1 MGLRFKTDW
10 NERKIP
16 WHHRL
21 QTRVIFGVLS
31 IFFVIFGI
39 TAHLLIQY
47 EQEAVEKQQIKISKQ
62 LGDVLA
68 NTLSAEMMKGDPE
81 SKNKDAVWQSVEQLT
96 DKMKHASGALRI
108 QILSREGEVLVGT
121 DFSLDDHVFDKEK
134 DPECA
139 ACHVHGSN
147 EFPSIFLNQPDEKQI
162 MRTITPIEK
171 QRECLRCHDE
181 DMANFLGMI
190 SVDFDYTPVLVKNE
204 QKKLRFVLIIALTG
218 LILFLAIYY
227 MIRQQILTPIETLMD
242 ASRHLARGQY
252 DARLDV
258 QGESEISRL
267 GETFNHVASEIQKA
281 HDVLAIESENNY
293 QNAITDGLTGFRN
306 KVYGEEILN
315 EAIRNSHQCEEP
327 LGVLMIDLDY
337 FKKVNDNYGHLAGD
351 EVLRETAKRIR
362 QLLHYSDTPIRYG
375 GEEFM
380 VVLANT
386 DLAGVE
392 TVGERLRTH
401 IERDAYMIDESGSE
415 IKVTASLGGTVCQK
429 SDADANS
436 LIERADNALYQ
447 AKGGGRNRLVIIAD

>member
-1 MGLRFKTDW
+1 MRLRFKADW

-39 TAHLLIQY
+39 SAHLLIQN
-47 EQEAVEKQQIKISKQ
+47 EQEVAQKQQIKISKQ

-68 NTLSAEMMKGDPE
+68 NTLSAEMMKGDPK

-96 DKMKHASGALRI
+96 DKMKHASGAMRI
-108 QILSREGEVLVGT
+108 QILSREGEVMVGT
-121 DFSLDDHVFDKEK
+121 DFALEDHVFDKEQ

-139 ACHVHGSN
+139 ACHVHGRN
-147 EFPSIFLNQPDEKQI
+147 EFPSIFLDQPGDRRL

-171 QRECLRCHDE
+171 QRECLQCHD
-181 DMANFLGMI
+181 DDKANFLGMI
-190 SVDFDYTPVLVKNE
+190 SVDFDYTPVLKENE
-204 QKKLRFVLIIALTG
+204 QKKLRFLLIIALTG

-227 MIRQQILTPIETLMD
+227 MIRQQILSPIEILMD

-258 QGESEISRL
+258 LGESEISRL

-281 HDVLAIESENNY
+281 HDILAIESENNY

-306 KVYGEEILN
+306 KIYGEEILN
-315 EAIRNSHQCEEP
+315 EAINNSHQCEEP
-327 LGVLMIDLDY
+327 LGILMIDLDH

-351 EVLRETAKRIR
+351 HVLRETAKRIR
-362 QLLHYSDTPIRYG
+362 HLLHYSDTPIRYG

-386 DLAGVE
+386 DLSGLG
-392 TVGERLRTH
+392 TVGERLRAH
-401 IERDAYMIDESGSE
+401 IEETPYTIDEAGTE
-415 IKVTASLGGTVCQK
+415 IQVTASLGGTLCLK
-429 SDADANS
+429 SDNDANS
-436 LIERADNALYQ
+436 LIERADSALYQ
-447 AKGGGRNRLVIIAD
+447 AKGGGRNQLVVINE